1 VQNLSGRVLPFAAKW
16 QGNAGVEVNTN
27 PFMGGFTAAFA
38 ANESFTTSFYAE
50 NTLSPQTI
58 VPGYGTLDGRVSLY
72 SPDGVWQL
80 DLTGPNVLNKHYFA
94 EFFPQPLAGA
104 LGLNDPTTG
113 NTLFRGFVGDPQEFK
128 VKLTAR
134 F

>member
-1 VQNLSGRVLPFAAKW
+1 MAGQCRLRGDQRPVQ
-16 QGNAGVEVNTN
+16 
-27 PFMGGFTAAFA
+27 GGYTAAFA
-38 ANESFTTSFYAE
+38 ANETFSTSFYAE

-72 SPDGVWQL
+72 SPDGVWQI
-80 DLTGPNVLNKHYFA
+80 DLTGTNILNKHYFA
-94 EFFPQPLAGA
+94 EYFPQPLAGA

-128 VKLTAR
+128 IRLTAR